1 MHETEN
7 KEKRN
12 LFTDTS
18 SANEGMIVNNKPA
31 FEEWFIEDK
40 FAIENVMV
48 LDDSKAQALTS
59 YLKKLI
65 WFQEWKYCLNHLLVL
80 FQTLDRH

>member
-18 SANEGMIVNNKPA
+18 SAYEGMIVNNKPA

-48 LDDSKAQALTS
+48 LDDSKA
-59 YLKKLI
+59 
-65 WFQEWKYCLNHLLVL
+65 
-80 FQTLDRH
+80 

>member
-48 LDDSKAQALTS
+48 LDDSKA
-59 YLKKLI
+59 
-65 WFQEWKYCLNHLLVL
+65 
-80 FQTLDRH
+80 